1 MLGRVIKLVLV
12 AIAVS
17 ATASAQDVKLPEIEY
32 RKPPLK
38 VAPSITPPTVAVP
51 AGDDEIAQGARR
63 FITQL
68 AAQANTL
75 LVDDSIT
82 PRERNNRFRN
92 MFVESVD
99 VPEVARFVLGRYWRK
114 AKADE
119 REEYLRLFEELVVG
133 TWAPRFADYDKDKDK
148 FTIVGTR
155 AERPDFARVSSVL
168 SFGESDSLRVDWW
181 IGRRA
186 NTYRIV
192 DIVVEGVSMR
202 VTHRSEFGSVI
213 RSNGGRLEG
222 LLQALRKKTKQLS
235 LTTR

>member
-92 MFVESVD
+92 MFVESFD

-133 TWAPRFADYDKDKDK
+133 TWAPRFADYDKDK

-155 AERPDFARVSSVL
+155 AQNPDFARVSSVL
-168 SFGESDSLRVDWW
+168 SFGESDSIRVDWW
-181 IGRRA
+181 IGRQGD
-186 NTYRIV
+186 TYRIV

-202 VTHRSEFGSVI
+202 ITHRSEFGSVI